1 MEKVNNIDT
10 TGFFLKTKH
19 DADKSELGKNIP
31 DTTGLVKKKTDYNAK
46 INEIENKIQ
55 VLVV

>member
-31 DTTGLVKKKTDYNAK
+31 DTTGLVKKKQITMRK
-46 INEIENKIQ
+46 LMK
-55 VLVV
+55 